1 MDNKVNFSIP
11 KEVVADVTTKLN
23 DVIAQLKPYLIAL
36 TPEERQELAK
46 MSDGTVPFV
55 QKCLDYCVSNPEFSP
70 KFINFNDLRDDMKVY
85 EQLIPV
91 YRLVQQ
97 LENKLNDTAT
107 QAGAES
113 YVCALSYYN
122 SVKYAAR
129 MDAPGAKAIVDDLS
143 KRFVRAGKS
152 TPSPEAN

>member
-1 MDNKVNFSIP
+1 MDNKINFSIP

-143 KRFVRAGKS
+143 KRFVRASKS

>member
-1 MDNKVNFSIP
+1 MDNKINFSIP

-113 YVCALSYYN
+113 
-122 SVKYAAR
+122 
-129 MDAPGAKAIVDDLS
+129 
-143 KRFVRAGKS
+143 
-152 TPSPEAN
+152 